1 MWRGFIAVLAA
12 WGFVLHIDGKLDNLS
27 YFTQQSNLLVAL
39 CFGWLWLR
47 SWLTPAATPRWTAG
61 ARGAVTV
68 YIIVTG
74 VVYAT
79 VLDGTYSDLKNV
91 LSHAVVPVLVAI
103 DWFTI
108 GDARS
113 HLRWWHPLVWLVYP
127 VAYLGFV
134 LLRAQLKS
142 FPSDANRY
150 VYPFL
155 NLDTHSTGQ
164 FIMTVIN
171 FIAGFILLG
180 YALLACANALDR
192 LRFRV
197 APVKEPD
204 RKCQSAARNVIRF
217 D

>member
-1 MWRGFIAVLAA
+1 MWRGLIAVLAA
-12 WGFVLHIDGKLDNLS
+12 WGLVLHIDGKLDNLS
-27 YFTQQSNLLVAL
+27 YFTKQSNLSVAL

-47 SWLTPAATPRWTAG
+47 PWLTSAPPSRLTAG

-79 VLDGTYSDLKNV
+79 VLNGTYSDLKNV
-91 LSHAVVPVLVAI
+91 LSHAVVPVLVAV

-113 HLRWWHPLVWLVYP
+113 RLRWWHPLVWLLYP

-134 LLRAQLKS
+134 LIRAQLKS

-155 NLDTHSTGQ
+155 NLDTHTTGQ
-164 FIMTVIN
+164 FIMTMVN

-180 YALLACANALDR
+180 YALLACASALDR

-197 APVKEPD
+197 NPAEDPGKSV
-204 RKCQSAARNVIRF
+204 N
-217 D
+217 